1 MSTPSY
7 VSGQVT
13 FHSASHGDTV
23 SIAHVKL
30 FTQFNFLCV
39 LVFILFSFFLFDLL
53 SSFISLFFFILFC
66 LCFSVYMSFISSLP
80 NLFGIKMLGCCC
92 LSQFYE

>member
-30 FTQFNFLCV
+30 FTQFIFFVC
-39 LVFILFSFFLFDLL
+39 FSFYSLFLF
-53 SSFISLFFFILFC
+53 F
-66 LCFSVYMSFISSLP
+66 V
-80 NLFGIKMLGCCC
+80 
-92 LSQFYE
+92 